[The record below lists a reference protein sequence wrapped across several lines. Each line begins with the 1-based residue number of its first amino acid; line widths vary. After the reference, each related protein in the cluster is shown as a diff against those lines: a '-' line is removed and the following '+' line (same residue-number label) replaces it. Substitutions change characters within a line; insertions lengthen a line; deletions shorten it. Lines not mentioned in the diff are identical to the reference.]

1 MILGMIFMH
10 RAISWS
16 VKGNQHDVL
25 NLMPESP
32 EKKEKE
38 EKEVEF
44 VETN

>member
-1 MILGMIFMH
+1 MIWGMIFKH
-10 RAISWS
+10 SAISWS
-16 VKGNQHDVL
+16 VEGNQHDVL
-25 NLMPESP
+25 NLMPESF